1 MPVSAYMTCKGTKP
15 YMLCFLFPPS
25 SRILS
30 GLCDSHC
37 SMTKIRVLD
46 ASGPPGLPNLLRGTS
61 ESAVTTAISALS
73 FSPDGEVKFI

>member
-1 MPVSAYMTCKGTKP
+1 MHVSAYMTCKGTEL
-15 YMLCFLFPPS
+15 YMLCLFVPPVSRFLNVS
-25 SRILS
+25 Y
-30 GLCDSHC
+30 DSHC

-46 ASGPPGLPNLLRGTS
+46 ASGPPGLPNLLRGAS

>member
-15 YMLCFLFPPS
+15 YMLCNFVPPLSQFLIGF
-25 SRILS
+25 
-30 GLCDSHC
+30 CNSHC

-46 ASGPPGLPNLLRGTS
+46 ASGPPGLPNMLRGAS

-73 FSPDGEVKFI
+73 FSPDGEVKII